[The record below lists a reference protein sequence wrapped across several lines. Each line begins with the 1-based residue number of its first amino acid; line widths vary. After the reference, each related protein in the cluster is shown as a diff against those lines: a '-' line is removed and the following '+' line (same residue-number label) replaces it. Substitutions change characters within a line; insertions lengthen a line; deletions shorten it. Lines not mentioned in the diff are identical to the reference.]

1 MSSLIPFANAHS
13 SRYHLG
19 QGGTAPW
26 REETLEGRAR
36 VVLWLRSPAR
46 ALAFNLGTQRLG
58 AHTEISSSSSPGPRL
73 DTSSP
78 SDASF
83 SDTASLFHA
92 ASTSLP
98 SPIFNGKNVH
108 DVIAAPITLG

>member
-1 MSSLIPFANAHS
+1 
-13 SRYHLG
+13 
-19 QGGTAPW
+19 
-26 REETLEGRAR
+26 LEGRAR

-46 ALAFNLGTQRLG
+46 AVALNLGIQRLG
-58 AHTEISSSSSPGPRL
+58 AHTEISSSSSPGPSL

-83 SDTASLFHA
+83 SGTTSLFHTA
-92 ASTSLP
+92 TTSLP
-98 SPIFNGKNVH
+98 SPIFNGKNVY